1 VCEIAVP
8 YGKGRLIFRPPVGT
22 EVTCIQPREVP
33 AVSDGRA
40 EVERSLRFP
49 LGRVNLEKLRGARDV
64 VIVVSDKTRPVP
76 NGEILPALL
85 ARLQQQGIRDSHI
98 TLLVATGAHEP
109 MGPDEFGSIL
119 PLEIVERY
127 SVLTHDVA
135 DERNLQWVGTTSRGT
150 PVWINRRYLEADV
163 QILVGNV
170 DPHQFVGFTG
180 GAKGVV
186 IGLGGLATIE
196 ANHSMMEY
204 PLARMGIDRGNPVR
218 EDIDEGG
225 KLVGIDFVINVVLN
239 GQHQIVR
246 AFAGTPEAVA
256 EESRALSLALARAE
270 YDQAAD
276 VVIASAGG
284 YPKDI
289 NLYQAQKALA
299 HASRI
304 ARPGGTVIL
313 VAECSQGVGDPL
325 YESQMT
331 EAFSLEDVID
341 RFRREGFQL
350 GTHKAYLFARD
361 MIKAQ
366 TSLVSGLPGQLA
378 KRLFFAPFAT
388 LAEALE
394 AALAQQGRTA
404 RVAILPEASVVVPVR
419 SGRCAA

>member
-1 VCEIAVP
+1 MHEVAIP
-8 YGKGRLIFRPPVGT
+8 YGKGELIFRPPVGI

-33 AVSDGRA
+33 AVSDERT
-40 EVERSLRFP
+40 EVEKALRAP
-49 LGRVNLEKLRGARDV
+49 LGAVNLEGLRGARDV

-76 NGEILPALL
+76 NDVILPALL
-85 ARLQQQGIRDSHI
+85 ARLQEQGIRDSHI
-98 TLLVATGAHEP
+98 TLVAATGAHEP

-119 PLEIVERY
+119 PPEIIERY

-163 QILVGNV
+163 RILVGNV

-186 IGLGGLATIE
+186 IGLAGLATIE
-196 ANHSMMEY
+196 ANHSMMTHS
-204 PLARMGIDRGNPVR
+204 LARMGIDRGNPVR

-225 KLVGIDFVINVVLN
+225 RLVGIDFVINVVLN
-239 GQHQIVR
+239 GQHLIVR
-246 AFAGTPEAVA
+246 AFAGAPEAVA
-256 EESRALSLALARAE
+256 EESRSLSLALAQVE
-270 YDQAAD
+270 FDEAAD

-299 HASRI
+299 HASRVV
-304 ARPGGTVIL
+304 RPGGTVIL

-325 YESQMT
+325 YESRMT
-331 EAFSLEDVID
+331 EAFSLEDVVD
-341 RFRREGFQL
+341 RFHREGFQL
-350 GTHKAYLFARD
+350 GTHKAYLFAGD

-366 TSLVSGLPGQLA
+366 TLLVSSLPEPLA
-378 KRLFFAPFAT
+378 KRLFFAPFST
-388 LAEALE
+388 LSEALE
-394 AALAQQGRTA
+394 AALAGRGPTA

-419 SGRCAA
+419 SGRWAA